1 MGIRSIT
8 EDFRRMGL
16 SNKGAENSL
25 ANMLGETSESDI
37 DSDSDGDFDGDAM
50 SIIEA
55 YKRRRA
61 LRGKKK
67 ISAKRYRRSASGKA
81 AARKSAKARRRPGAK
96 RVAAKRR
103 KKLAKMGGAKKG
115 FARVL
120 PGLRASDESM
130 TMRQA
135 LIENLKSLEE
145 AVERDPVSR
154 FNEYVEAFNHIADL
168 SEVLTLRC
176 HEAGEEEMAEDMV
189 LIALMAE
196 AVLED
201 MEELN
206 GALSSEIDEDLE
218 EVLASAMETVSEALE
233 DFSALEEDIDEDE
246 DDEDDEIDEDE
257 DEDDDDDE
265 DEEDD
270 LTERARRIAEA
281 VKKKKKGGGE
291 FTDADTGA
299 KYSKKDLD
307 AFEKSLVYGR
317 KGGKWR
323 KQRRKDISDPKGLAG
338 YIARYGSFKR

>member
-16 SNKGAENSL
+16 SGRSVENSL
-25 ANMLGETSESDI
+25 ANMLGETSENDI

-67 ISAKRYRRSASGKA
+67 ISAKRYRRSAAGKQ

-96 RVAAKRR
+96 RLASKRR

-154 FNEYVEAFNHIADL
+154 FDEYVEAFNHIADL
-168 SEVLTLRC
+168 GEVLTLRC

-189 LIALMAE
+189 LVALMAE

-206 GALSSEIDEDLE
+206 GALDSEIDEDLE
-218 EVLASAMETVSEALE
+218 EVLASAMEAVSEALE
-233 DFSALEEDIDEDE
+233 DFSVLEE
-246 DDEDDEIDEDE
+246 DDEDDDDEDDDLEE

-265 DEEDD
+265 DGDD

-281 VKKKKKGGGE
+281 AKKKKKSGGE
-291 FTDADTGA
+291 FTDDDGVP
-299 KYSKKDLD
+299 YGKKDLD

-323 KQRRKDISDPKGLAG
+323 KQRRKDIKDPKGLAG
-338 YIARYGSFKR
+338 YIARYGSFK